1 MDEEAPLADRAEAVA
16 WWREPTRPQW
26 ITFLAAW
33 AGWVLDAFDFTIFLL
48 AMPDIARTF
57 GVSSVATASSIT
69 LTLVVRLAGG
79 LCAGWAADRFG
90 RRLPLVVSIVWFALC
105 DGAVA
110 FAPTF
115 GWVLVLRTL
124 FGFGMGAEWTAG
136 ATLAMESWPER
147 SRGIASGI
155 LQGSWAVGYILAA
168 LGYAWIAPRFGWQ
181 ALFLA
186 AALPALLALPIR
198 LWVPESREWS
208 ADAPGRAGVTLADLR
223 SEKVILRVAWASVL
237 WGATFAVYYGLTGMW
252 STLLRQELGLAP
264 REVAWLAIAFNLGML
279 AGAIGW
285 GRMVSRRGALWALG
299 LPLAL
304 LVPALPLHVGAW
316 TAGGAFVGSIPN
328 GLWPG
333 AFLAGAF
340 GAGTCGVTPLVL
352 TSLFPARVRAVSVG
366 AVYQMAAL
374 LAAPTPALVAWL
386 HDRQGVSW
394 PIAMGSVVGAAALL
408 SLAILL
414 VRPAGALPESALR
427 GTMPGVAPAR
437 EAAG

>member
-1 MDEEAPLADRAEAVA
+1 VVDRAETAA

-57 GVSSVATASSIT
+57 GVTSVATASSIS

-79 LCAGWAADRFG
+79 VCAGWAADRFG
-90 RRLPLVVSIVWFALC
+90 RKLPLVVSIVWFAAC

-115 GWVLVLRTL
+115 GWVLVFRTL

-168 LGYAWIAPRFGWQ
+168 LGYAFIVPRFGWQ

-198 LWVPESREWS
+198 LWVPESGEWS
-208 ADAPGRAGVTLADLR
+208 AAAGRRARVTLADLR
-223 SEKVILRVAWASVL
+223 AEKVILRVAWASVL

-252 STLLRQELGLAP
+252 STLLRHDLALGG

-279 AGAIGW
+279 AGAIVW
-285 GRMVSRRGALWALG
+285 GRTASHRGAVWALG
-299 LPLAL
+299 LPLAML
-304 LVPALPLHVGAW
+304 LPVLPLHVGYW
-316 TAGGAFVGSIPN
+316 STGGALVGAIPN

-374 LAAPTPALVAWL
+374 IAAPAPTLVAWL
-386 HDRQGVSW
+386 HDRHDVAW
-394 PIAMGSVVGAAALL
+394 PLAMGSVVGAAALV

-414 VRPAGALPESALR
+414 VRPPGVLSELALR
-427 GTMPGVAPAR
+427 GRAVGHGG
-437 EAAG
+437 AASSTSRASFG